1 MRPPDQD
8 HKPPCLAIMFA
19 VMSLTIS
26 LAGWITLL
34 HWLE

>member
-1 MRPPDQD
+1 MSPPDQD
-8 HKPPCLAIMFA
+8 QKPLPLALMFA
-19 VMSLTIS
+19 VMALTIS